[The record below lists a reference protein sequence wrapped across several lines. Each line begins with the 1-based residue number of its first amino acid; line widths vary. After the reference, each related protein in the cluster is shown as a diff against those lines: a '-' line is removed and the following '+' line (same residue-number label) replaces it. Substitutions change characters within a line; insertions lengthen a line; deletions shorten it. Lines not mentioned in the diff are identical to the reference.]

1 MSRIGFL
8 YPEPDPTAPGNW
20 SGIPHGLAGAI
31 AELGVELVPIR
42 YSLPPVAR
50 HAVYA
55 LSHTGG
61 RRSTVAHAAPVK
73 AAARTRVLRR
83 NLARA
88 GRLDG
93 LIAMGTDQYDL
104 SEVVAPGL
112 PVATYDDGTF
122 ALFMRHAE
130 SDLRRNHFPEA
141 EVRTWCERQR
151 AAARRA
157 DACCV
162 STAWA
167 GDSMIA
173 DYGVEADRLHV
184 VGMGHRSRS
193 VSAGSRDWSRP
204 RLLFVGVEWGRKN
217 GDVVVR
223 AFTRLRQEL
232 PDATLDLVGEHPPI
246 EGPGITAHGF
256 LALHDPAAQQ
266 RLDRLF
272 ATSTY
277 FVLPSRFDPSPIAY
291 LEAASAGLGV
301 IATTEGGAG
310 ELLGDAAISVHPDDE
325 AGLLDAMRAMANPA
339 TARLMGDL
347 ASSRA
352 GLMTWSGVAGRILGG
367 LGVDFDGT
375 PVALPARDAGE
386 LTAAA

>member
-8 YPEPDPTAPGNW
+8 YPEPDPTAPRNW
-20 SGIPHGLAGAI
+20 SGIPHGLAAAI
-31 AELGVELVPIR
+31 SALGVELVPIR
-42 YSLPPVAR
+42 YSLPPVIR

-55 LSHTGG
+55 LSHAGG
-61 RRSTVAHAAPVK
+61 RRRTVAHAAPVK
-73 AAARTRVLRR
+73 AAARSRVLRG

-104 SEVVAPGL
+104 LKVVPPGL
-112 PVATYDDGTF
+112 PVATFDDGTF
-122 ALFMRHAE
+122 ALFMRHAD
-130 SDLRRNHFPEA
+130 SDLRRNDFPEA
-141 EVRTWCERQR
+141 EVSTWCERQR

-162 STAWA
+162 STSWA
-167 GDSMIA
+167 GNSMVA
-173 DYGVEADRLHV
+173 DYGVPADRVHV
-184 VGMGHRSRS
+184 VGMGHRSRPGG
-193 VSAGSRDWSRP
+193 ASRDWSRP

-223 AFTRLRQEL
+223 AFTRLRREL
-232 PDATLDLVGEHPPI
+232 PDATLDLVGEHPPV

-256 LALHDPAAQQ
+256 LALHDPAAQ
-266 RLDRLF
+266 RRIDDLYVK
-272 ATSTY
+272 STC

-291 LEAASAGLGV
+291 LEAASAGLPV

-325 AGLLDAMRAMANPA
+325 AGLLDAMRLLADPA
-339 TARLMGDL
+339 TARRAGDI
-347 ASSRA
+347 ATSRA
-352 GLMTWSGVAGRILGG
+352 GLMTWSGVAGRILGA

-375 PVALPARDAGE
+375 PVPLPAGETGE